1 MCFFLIK
8 FLNSIIPV
16 SQIPEY
22 FLTDFLIVLWFCGLS
37 HFIIPLSFKAC
48 RGKKKGKKMHL
59 VDRGPWRFL
68 PGRGKESEKDNKGK
82 KMVNSELP
90 FLEIFLHVGL
100 GSIQILWGFGV

>member
-1 MCFFLIK
+1 
-8 FLNSIIPV
+8 
-16 SQIPEY
+16 
-22 FLTDFLIVLWFCGLS
+22 
-37 HFIIPLSFKAC
+37 
-48 RGKKKGKKMHL
+48 
-59 VDRGPWRFL
+59 L